1 MPISSRFDADGK
13 IKKLSFYGNHWT
25 GERAGK
31 ALFNSAPIMRLLET
45 KAFCHGEAISSA
57 MRQDIS
63 ELVTSMLA
71 GTKSSLARLISLV
84 ESGDLDALEIKEM
97 ISPHLGKA
105 YRVGITGPPGGGK
118 STLVDKLTII
128 IRSKGLSVG
137 IVAVDPSSVITGG
150 AVLGDRIRMQ
160 QHYLDD
166 GVFIRSMAT
175 RGSYG
180 GLSGAVSTTL
190 NLLDAFGKDII
201 MVETAGVGQTEVS
214 IAEIADT
221 VIAVLF
227 PGFGDG
233 IQLMKAGLIEIAD
246 IIVVNK
252 ADYEGAGR
260 FVSELREALILSP
273 RKVEQ
278 SVIVTQAINNIG
290 IGELY
295 QELEEHWKLL
305 RSSPTTNIEDSV
317 AKGG

>member
-1 MPISSRFDADGK
+1 
-13 IKKLSFYGNHWT
+13 
-25 GERAGK
+25 
-31 ALFNSAPIMRLLET
+31 MRQLET
-45 KAFCHGEAISSA
+45 KAFCYGEAISSA

-84 ESGDLDALEIKEM
+84 ERGNLDALEIKEM

-180 GLSGAVSTTL
+180 GLSGAVNTTL

-227 PGFGDG
+227 PGFGDS

-278 SVIVTQAINNIG
+278 SIIVTQAINNIG

-317 AKGG
+317 AKRG